1 MSKWRNSSINVLEL
15 GVFKGGSL
23 KMWGEYFANATIYG
37 IDIDE
42 DCLMYA
48 GENRKVFIQDLSEEE
63 ELAKLDKLHPTIII
77 DDASHFWSHQ
87 IKALYHLL
95 PILQEGGVY
104 ILEDLGTS
112 FSSCS
117 EANYDDAAVSAYDF
131 CSAIAEVVA
140 SRELLRT
147 ANLETGLLPLKKEV
161 EILADQISMIS
172 FIHASCIIVKR

>member
-1 MSKWRNSSINVLEL
+1 
-15 GVFKGGSL
+15 
-23 KMWGEYFANATIYG
+23 MWGEYFANATIYG